1 MMVPVPTTD
10 AAKSQLRARLRT
22 DRRARSAED
31 RAQVAGRLTTLV
43 LALPELDGAVTVAAY
58 VSSPAEPSTASL
70 VAALA
75 GRGVRVLLPVLR
87 PDLDL
92 DWAAYTGPEALVP
105 SSVEGRSGLLEP
117 VGELLGVD
125 AVSDAALLL
134 VPALAVDKSGAR
146 LGQGGGSY
154 DRALVRVTEG
164 TPVAALLYEGE
175 LLDRVP
181 AEPHDRPVT
190 LAVLPSGVVRF
201 AR

>member
-10 AAKSQLRARLRT
+10 AAKSELRARLRA
-22 DRRARSAED
+22 DRRARSADD
-31 RAQVAGRLTTLV
+31 RAQVAGRLTALV
-43 LALPELDGAVTVAAY
+43 LALPELAGATTVAAY
-58 VSSPAEPSTASL
+58 VSGPAEPSTAL
-70 VAALA
+70 LIEALA

-92 DWAAYTGPEALVP
+92 DWSAYTGPEALAP
-105 SSVEGRSGLLEP
+105 SSVDGRSGLLEP
-117 VGELLGVD
+117 VGERLGVD
-125 AVSDAALLL
+125 AVSEAALLL
-134 VPALAVDKSGAR
+134 VPALAVDRAGAR

-154 DRALVRVTEG
+154 DRALVRVSAG

-201 AR
+201 SH

>member
-10 AAKSQLRARLRT
+10 AAKSELRARLRT

-31 RAQVAGRLTTLV
+31 RARVAGRLTALV
-43 LALPELDGAVTVAAY
+43 LALPELDGAMTVAAY
-58 VSSPAEPSTASL
+58 VSGPAEPSTAL
-70 VAALA
+70 LIDALA

-92 DWAAYTGPEALVP
+92 DWAAYTGPEALAP
-105 SSVEGRSGLLEP
+105 SPVDGRSGLLEP
-117 VGELLGVD
+117 VGERLGVD
-125 AVSDAALLL
+125 AVSEAALLL
-134 VPALAVDKSGAR
+134 VPALAVDGAGAR

-154 DRALVRVTEG
+154 DRALVRVFAG

-201 AR
+201 SR